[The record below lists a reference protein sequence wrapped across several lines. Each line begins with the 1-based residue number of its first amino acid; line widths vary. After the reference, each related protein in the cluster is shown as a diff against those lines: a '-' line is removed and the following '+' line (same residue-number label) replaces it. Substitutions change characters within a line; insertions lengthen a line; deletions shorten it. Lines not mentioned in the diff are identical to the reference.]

1 MVKAQPTETD
11 KPLLNQRIAQYVVNI
26 YTLEHSIKNGS
37 GRVRVG
43 DRDCT
48 VKAEEMPI
56 GSRVKVTGTKGASL
70 SVEKLVDRTH

>member
-26 YTLEHSIKNGS
+26 YTLEHSIENGS

-43 DRDCT
+43 DRDCI
-48 VKAEEMPI
+48 VKAGDMPI
-56 GSRVKVTGTKGASL
+56 CSRVKVTGTEGASL
-70 SVEKLVDRTH
+70 SVEKLVDGTH

>member
-26 YTLEHSIKNGS
+26 YALEHSIENGS
-37 GRVRVG
+37 GRVWVG
-43 DRDCT
+43 DRDCI